1 MASTTDDGHDEPDGR
16 YDDYVDDDT
25 DWAVGE
31 YEITAVPSDFNVM
44 TLDQLVDNGWVCIPG
59 FQRHF
64 VWDLARASKLIESL
78 ILGLPVPQLFLYEQR
93 PDRNLL
99 IDGQQRLMSIYYFK
113 QQRFS
118 RKDRRADL
126 RRIFDQNGKIPD
138 DILQDNT
145 YFEDFKL
152 RLSANLPEKK
162 RVERPDVRNL
172 GRSPFSV
179 GPASYPLYYYQAE
192 QSLRW

>member
-1 MASTTDDGHDEPDGR
+1 MASTPDDGHDEPDGR

-113 QQRFS
+113 QQRFP

-152 RLSANLPEKK
+152 RLSANLPEKT
-162 RVERPDVRNL
+162 
-172 GRSPFSV
+172 S
-179 GPASYPLYYYQAE
+179 
-192 QSLRW
+192 